1 MSSSKTFWMAEQAFV
16 KDTYEKKKERGID
29 IFLALHTTKC
39 TGVSKIDKFIL
50 MQF

>member
-29 IFLALHTTKC
+29 IFFSLTYNKMYN
-39 TGVSKIDKFIL
+39 SK
-50 MQF
+50 QNW